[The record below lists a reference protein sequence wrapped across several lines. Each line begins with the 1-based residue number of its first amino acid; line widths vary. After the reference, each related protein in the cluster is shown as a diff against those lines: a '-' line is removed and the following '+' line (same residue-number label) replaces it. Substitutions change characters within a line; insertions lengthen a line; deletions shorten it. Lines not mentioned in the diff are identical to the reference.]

1 MNITDINSMIRWA
14 VDTDGVKFAKEI
26 YQRDEPDSYTRDKF
40 RGMQNN
46 FINWVA
52 NLDNKHKQRLADAIN
67 RTTIDRHKERIRR
80 NLELADALRGI
91 DLKDKMEEK

>member
-1 MNITDINSMIRWA
+1 MNKTDINSMIRWA

-26 YQRDEPDSYTRDKF
+26 YQREEPDSYTRDKF
-40 RGMQNN
+40 RGMQSN

-67 RTTIDRHKERIRR
+67 RTTIDRHKQRIRR

-91 DLKDKMEEK
+91 DLKNKKKGE

>member
-26 YQRDEPDSYTRDKF
+26 YQREEPDSYTRDKF
-40 RGMQNN
+40 RGMQSN

-67 RTTIDRHKERIRR
+67 RATIDRHKQRIRK